1 MTKMDRL
8 APVAQIACLSPVES
22 EFEQLLNLSK
32 RQASSHDTSTF
43 DGEKE
48 AIESHEAEHEEGFIW
63 GHVVPVTAYVPLRQ
77 HIFSASKA
85 IRIHS
90 SDAVSGSRLKLETSE
105 PLANVAN
112 LQRPRRAIPVA
123 NHVQSQLKV
132 SNTDEVAMNTQ
143 VSSSTVPVS
152 KSLNTAQS
160 TVGADKITLPLR
172 AKSELSQ
179 PLLKSSLIKQ
189 PTTAMGFES
198 VANTQVSTT
207 LVGKSLIVGQPVVN
221 SEQATRSQT
230 RLPQSIAA
238 VPQPTQSS
246 PIKSPLISQ
255 PPAVIGRESG
265 ANAQVSTTLV
275 GKSLIVGQPVVNS
288 EQATR
293 SLTTPPQSMAAV
305 LQPTQSS
312 PIKSPLISQPS
323 AVIGRES
330 GANAQVS
337 TTLVGKSLIVEQ
349 PVVNSEQATRSLTTP
364 PQSMAAVPQPTQS
377 SPIKSPPISRLAA
390 MEGESGVNLQK
401 QSELTVAHSNV
412 PVLARVQRESNA
424 NKGLSAGEKKEDPVI
439 KAFVPVHS
447 NLEVKEG
454 GQHINKVFIEEK
466 SSVLVTQ
473 MELPSLGSKLVA
485 IGAVSA
491 GMTVQPVLSSLML
504 HYQIAPEYFTQY
516 AQLNTYRVF
525 FRNKYYVFQFED
537 NKVTNFLEDYYD
549 RH

>member
-1 MTKMDRL
+1 MSDKMTKMDRL

-105 PLANVAN
+105 PLANAAN

-160 TVGADKITLPLR
+160 TVAADKITLPLR

-198 VANTQVSTT
+198 VVNAQVLETP
-207 LVGKSLIVGQPVVN
+207 VGKSLIVERPVVN

-337 TTLVGKSLIVEQ
+337 TTLVGIEQ

-364 PQSMAAVPQPTQS
+364 PQSMAAVPQPTLS
-377 SPIKSPPISRLAA
+377 SPIKSPPISQLAA

>member
-1 MTKMDRL
+1 MSDKMTKMDRL

-32 RQASSHDTSTF
+32 RQASSHDASTF

-198 VANTQVSTT
+198 VVNAQV
-207 LVGKSLIVGQPVVN
+207 LEAPVGKSLIV
-221 SEQATRSQT
+221 ER
-230 RLPQSIAA
+230 
-238 VPQPTQSS
+238 
-246 PIKSPLISQ
+246 
-255 PPAVIGRESG
+255 
-265 ANAQVSTTLV
+265 
-275 GKSLIVGQPVVNS
+275 PVVNS

-293 SLTTPPQSMAAV
+293 SLTTPPQSMAA
-305 LQPTQSS
+305 
-312 PIKSPLISQPS
+312 
-323 AVIGRES
+323 A
-330 GANAQVS
+330 
-337 TTLVGKSLIVEQ
+337 TL
-349 PVVNSEQATRSLTTP
+349 
-364 PQSMAAVPQPTQS
+364 S
-377 SPIKSPPISRLAA
+377 SPIKSPPISQLAA

>member
-1 MTKMDRL
+1 MSDKMTKMDRL

-32 RQASSHDTSTF
+32 RQASSHDASTF

-198 VANTQVSTT
+198 VVNAQV
-207 LVGKSLIVGQPVVN
+207 LEAPVGKSLIVERPVVN
-221 SEQATRSQT
+221 SEQATRSLT

-275 GKSLIVGQPVVNS
+275 GNSLIVVQPVVNS

-293 SLTTPPQSMAAV
+293 SLTTPPQSMAA
-305 LQPTQSS
+305 
-312 PIKSPLISQPS
+312 
-323 AVIGRES
+323 A
-330 GANAQVS
+330 
-337 TTLVGKSLIVEQ
+337 TL
-349 PVVNSEQATRSLTTP
+349 
-364 PQSMAAVPQPTQS
+364 S
-377 SPIKSPPISRLAA
+377 SPIKSPPISQLAA

>member
-1 MTKMDRL
+1 M
-8 APVAQIACLSPVES
+8 
-22 EFEQLLNLSK
+22 
-32 RQASSHDTSTF
+32 
-43 DGEKE
+43 
-48 AIESHEAEHEEGFIW
+48 
-63 GHVVPVTAYVPLRQ
+63 
-77 HIFSASKA
+77 
-85 IRIHS
+85 
-90 SDAVSGSRLKLETSE
+90 
-105 PLANVAN
+105 
-112 LQRPRRAIPVA
+112 
-123 NHVQSQLKV
+123 
-132 SNTDEVAMNTQ
+132 
-143 VSSSTVPVS
+143 
-152 KSLNTAQS
+152 
-160 TVGADKITLPLR
+160 
-172 AKSELSQ
+172 
-179 PLLKSSLIKQ
+179 
-189 PTTAMGFES
+189 
-198 VANTQVSTT
+198 
-207 LVGKSLIVGQPVVN
+207 
-221 SEQATRSQT
+221 
-230 RLPQSIAA
+230 AA

-255 PPAVIGRESG
+255 PSAVIGRESG

-305 LQPTQSS
+305 
-312 PIKSPLISQPS
+312 
-323 AVIGRES
+323 
-330 GANAQVS
+330 
-337 TTLVGKSLIVEQ
+337 
-349 PVVNSEQATRSLTTP
+349 
-364 PQSMAAVPQPTQS
+364 PQPTLS

>member
-22 EFEQLLNLSK
+22 EFEQFLNLSK

-48 AIESHEAEHEEGFIW
+48 AIESHEAEYEEGFIW

-105 PLANVAN
+105 PLANAAN

-198 VANTQVSTT
+198 VGNAQVSTT

-246 PIKSPLISQ
+246 PIKSPLISL

-337 TTLVGKSLIVEQ
+337 TMLVGKSLIVEQ

-377 SPIKSPPISRLAA
+377 SPIKSPPISQPSAVIGR
-390 MEGESGVNLQK
+390 ESG
-401 QSELTVAHSNV
+401 A
-412 PVLARVQRESNA
+412 NA
-424 NKGLSAGEKKEDPVI
+424 QVSTMLVG
-439 KAFVPVHS
+439 
-447 NLEVKEG
+447 
-454 GQHINKVFIEEK
+454 K
-466 SSVLVTQ
+466 SLIV
-473 MELPSLGSKLVA
+473 E
-485 IGAVSA
+485 
-491 GMTVQPVLSSLML
+491 QPVVNS
-504 HYQIAPEYFTQY
+504 
-516 AQLNTYRVF
+516 
-525 FRNKYYVFQFED
+525 
-537 NKVTNFLEDYYD
+537 
-549 RH
+549 

>member
-32 RQASSHDTSTF
+32 RQASSHDASTF

-132 SNTDEVAMNTQ
+132 SNTDEVAMNTL

-160 TVGADKITLPLR
+160 TVGADKITLPMR

-198 VANTQVSTT
+198 VANAQVLETP
-207 LVGKSLIVGQPVVN
+207 VGKSLIVECPVVN

-255 PPAVIGRESG
+255 PPAVIGRESV

-305 LQPTQSS
+305 PQPTQSS

-349 PVVNSEQATRSLTTP
+349 PVVNSEQATGSLTTR